1 MFVTK
6 INMDI
11 ESAFKNKKGLSTV
24 IATVLIILLVVVSVT
39 IVWTFVSNIIE
50 KNLNEETQNCM
61 DLETSEKVEL
71 NGYYT
76 CFNSTFDEVRFSIS
90 LGDVEID
97 SLVVLIAM
105 EGNSRSFTL
114 TNTPTVVENLR
125 PDRGTFTDSVVL
137 PGKNS
142 GLTYSARGFDGEK
155 IDSIIISPVIGEKQ
169 CGATGQMYQV
179 TDCMA
184 YAY

>member
-1 MFVTK
+1 
-6 INMDI
+6 MDT

-39 IVWTFVSNIIE
+39 IVWTFVSNMIE
-50 KNLNEETQNCM
+50 KNLNEDTQNCM

-90 LGDVEID
+90 LDDVEIE
-97 SLVVLIAM
+97 SLVVSILM
-105 EGNSRSFTL
+105 EGNSRSFTI
-114 TNTPTVVENLR
+114 TNTPMVIEDLR
-125 PDRGTFTDSVVL
+125 PDRGTFTDPVVL

-142 GLTYSARGFDGEK
+142 GLTYSARGFDGAK
-155 IDSIIISPVIGEKQ
+155 IDSIVISPVVGEKQ
-169 CGATGQMYQV
+169 CGATSQIYQV
-179 TDCMA
+179 ADCMA
-184 YAY
+184 YEY